1 MLRKEP
7 QHALLPKA
15 AGQIPHGFGVQ
26 LGLLCPLGYGAI
38 AYEDDGADHLIA
50 PLHAIDKAELELGII

>member
-1 MLRKEP
+1 MLRQEP

-26 LGLLCPLGYGAI
+26 LGLLCPLGRSAI
-38 AYEDDGADHLIA
+38 PNEDNGADHFIA
-50 PLHAIDKAELELGII
+50 PLHAIDKAELELGIL